1 MHDYMRALHQRFFRE
16 PAYQDVREE
25 IEHLRREL
33 REQLDRLEKYTR
45 RFRKHYA
52 KMTVSASRYRPP
64 MEDLRA
70 AGALALEELQK
81 KKEQLQA
88 ARRRNK

>member
-1 MHDYMRALHQRFFRE
+1 METLNFAIPTLFGLEALAADELRR
-16 PAYQDVREE
+16 
-25 IEHLRREL
+25 LRRE
-33 REQLDRLEKYTR
+33 QLARLEKYTR

-52 KMTVSASRYRPP
+52 KMTVSASRYRPT